1 MKIVKGNTKRE
12 RESGVNLLDLSRF
25 LHLRNDGFGDEIEV
39 RDVRRRAMVTT
50 RLHLIQVQ
58 LVSSDDGI
66 DKVRFVDALAW

>member
-1 MKIVKGNTKRE
+1 MKGNTKRE